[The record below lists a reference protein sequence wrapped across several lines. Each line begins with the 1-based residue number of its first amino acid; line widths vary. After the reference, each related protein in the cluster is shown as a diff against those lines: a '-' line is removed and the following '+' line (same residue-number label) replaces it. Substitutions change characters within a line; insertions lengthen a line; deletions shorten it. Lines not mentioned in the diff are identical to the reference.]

1 MAIQDILK
9 TTIEQHIGPLKQTPS
24 GWRKRNCMLCHLRG
38 QSSDKRERFGIVYV
52 DDGLTLNCF
61 NCGFMTGW
69 RPGSLLGDKMVFFL
83 GALGVPEE
91 DVKRLKFETFREA
104 NNIKTKGFTLKGSIT
119 AKWREI
125 DLMEDCRPLRFWIEN
140 ECNDKDFLRAISYT
154 DKRNLLDIDKIY
166 WTPNKERLFNKRFV
180 FPFFYKGKIV
190 GYTGRL
196 SKESTDKSIPKYL
209 SEMPPSFIYG
219 VDDQQDHEQ
228 KFIIV
233 NEGITDAVVTNGIG
247 VLHNKINADQ
257 AALINS
263 LSGEKILC
271 PDRDKDGDE
280 LIEIAIENKWFV
292 AFPNWGRDEK
302 GGPVKDASKAAELYG
317 QLLTLK
323 SIVDARE
330 KDSHA
335 IRVKRKLDRM
345 THGY

>member
-24 GWRKRNCMLCHLRG
+24 GWKKRNCMLCHLRG
-38 QSSDKRERFGIVYV
+38 QSSDKRERFGIIYV
-52 DDGLTLNCF
+52 DDGMTLNCF
-61 NCGFMTGW
+61 NCSFMTGW
-69 RPGSLLGDKMVFFL
+69 RPGSLLGDKMIFFL

-119 AKWREI
+119 AKWHEI
-125 DLMEDCRPLRFWIEN
+125 DLVEECQPLRFWIEN
-140 ECNDKDFLRAISYT
+140 ECNDKDFLSAISYT
-154 DKRNLLDIDKIY
+154 KKRNLLDIDKVY
-166 WTPNKERLFNKRFV
+166 WTPNKKRLFNKRFV

-196 SKESTDKSIPKYL
+196 SKDGVDKSIPKYL

-219 VDDQQDHEQ
+219 IDDQQDHEQ

-233 NEGITDAVVTNGIG
+233 NEGITDAVVTEGIG

-263 LSGEKILC
+263 LPGEKILC

-280 LIEIAIENKWFV
+280 LIEIAIENKWCV
-292 AFPNWGRDEK
+292 AFPSWGRDEK

-323 SIVDARE
+323 SIVDTRE

-335 IRVKRKLDRM
+335 IRVKRKMDRM
-345 THGY
+345 TYGY

>member
-1 MAIQDILK
+1 M
-9 TTIEQHIGPLKQTPS
+9 
-24 GWRKRNCMLCHLRG
+24 
-38 QSSDKRERFGIVYV
+38 
-52 DDGLTLNCF
+52 
-61 NCGFMTGW
+61 
-69 RPGSLLGDKMVFFL
+69 LGDKMVFFL

-104 NNIKTKGFTLKGSIT
+104 SNIKTKGFTLKGSIT
-119 AKWREI
+119 AKWHEI
-125 DLMEDCRPLRFWIEN
+125 DLVKGCQPLRFWIEN
-140 ECNDKDFLRAISYT
+140 ECDDKDFLAAVSYI
-154 DKRNLLDIDKIY
+154 DKRNLLDIDKVY
-166 WTPNKERLFNKRFV
+166 WTPNKRRLFNKRFV

-196 SKESTDKSIPKYL
+196 SKDSADKSIPKYL

-219 VDDQQDHEQ
+219 IDGQQDHKQ

-233 NEGITDAVVTNGIG
+233 NEGITDAVVTDGIG
-247 VLHNKINADQ
+247 VLHNKINTDQ
-257 AALINS
+257 ATLINS
-263 LSGEKILC
+263 LPGTKILC

-280 LIEIAIENKWFV
+280 LIEIAIENKWYV
-292 AFPNWGRDEK
+292 AFPNWGRDAT

-323 SIVDARE
+323 SIVDSRE

-335 IRVKRKLDRM
+335 IRIKRKLDRM